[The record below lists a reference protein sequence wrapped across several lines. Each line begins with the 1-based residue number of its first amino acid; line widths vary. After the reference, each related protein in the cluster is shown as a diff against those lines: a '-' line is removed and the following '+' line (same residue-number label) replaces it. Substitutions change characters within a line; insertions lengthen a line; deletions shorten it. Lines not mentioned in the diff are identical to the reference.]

1 MRLGLFYSHFLWY
14 IFSMLFGGHVSIA
27 GGYKEAL
34 PRAHAIGANALQMFS
49 GSPRG
54 WNLPKVAPAEA
65 GVYRET
71 AKRLGIVASYFH
83 ASYLV
88 NLADDGPN
96 GKHSVDAL
104 IAELTVAEA
113 LGVRGSIIHLG
124 SFKEKREKTNPSPSP
139 TRVLPLEKGEY
150 PSTPKTAVLPLG
162 KGESKTQPYMKHER
176 YPLLISNIKAVLKKS
191 PKDTLFIIED
201 MGMRKIGRSL
211 DEIASIVSD
220 VDDPRVKVC
229 LDTCHLHAAG
239 YDISSKKKLDE
250 FLDYFDKAIGLARL
264 ECFHVNDSRD
274 EFGSLRDRHDNI
286 GEGRVG
292 KDVFTLI
299 LNHPKLKALPFI
311 LEVPGFADTGPDKK
325 NVDILKSLTKV

>member
-1 MRLGLFYSHFLWY
+1 MH
-14 IFSMLFGGHVSIA
+14 IFGGHVSIA

-34 PRAHAIGANALQMFS
+34 PRVHAIGGNALQMFS

-65 GVYRET
+65 EVFRAE
-71 AKRLGIVASYFH
+71 AKKLGIIVAYFH

-104 IAELTVAEA
+104 VAELTVAEA

-124 SFKEKREKTNPSPSP
+124 SFKEEKIKAEALMP
-139 TRVLPLEKGEY
+139 TLFGGGKDSMPAYEKH
-150 PSTPKTAVLPLG
+150 PKYA
-162 KGESKTQPYMKHER
+162 
-176 YPLLISNIKAVLKKS
+176 LLISNIKAVLKKS
-191 PKDTLFIIED
+191 PKNTFFIIED

-211 DEIASIVSD
+211 DEIANIVKD

-239 YDISSKKKLDE
+239 YDISTKKKLDE
-250 FLDYFDKAIGLARL
+250 FLEYFDTAIGLDRL

-286 GEGRVG
+286 GEGKVG
-292 KDVFTLI
+292 KDVFKLT
-299 LNHPKLKALPFI
+299 LNHPKLKTLPFI
-311 LEVPGFADTGPDKK
+311 LEVPGFDDNGPDQK
-325 NVDILKSLTKV
+325 NMNILKSLTKV

>member
-1 MRLGLFYSHFLWY
+1 
-14 IFSMLFGGHVSIA
+14 MLFGGHVSIA

-34 PRAHAIGANALQMFS
+34 PRAAALGGNALQMFS

-54 WNLPKVAPAEA
+54 WNFAKATKEQAEEFKAEA
-65 GVYRET
+65 
-71 AKRLGIVASYFH
+71 KKLGIVASYFH

-124 SFKEKREKTNPSPSP
+124 SFKEGHTNGAPARSSQSLFALRQHESAHTNERSP
-139 TRVLPLEKGEY
+139 K
-150 PSTPKTAVLPLG
+150 
-162 KGESKTQPYMKHER
+162 
-176 YPLLISNIKAVLKKS
+176 YPLLISNIKAILKKS
-191 PKDTLFIIED
+191 PKNTLFIIED

-211 DEIASIVSD
+211 DEIASIVKD
-220 VDDPRVKVC
+220 VNDPRVKVC

-239 YDISSKKKLDE
+239 YDISTKKKLEE
-250 FLDYFDKAIGLARL
+250 FLEYFDKAIGLERL

-274 EFGSLRDRHDNI
+274 EFGSLRDRHENI
-286 GEGRVG
+286 GEGKVG
-292 KDVFTLI
+292 KDVFKLI
-299 LNHPKLKALPFI
+299 LNHPKLKHLPFI
-311 LEVPGFADTGPDKK
+311 LEVPGFADAGPDKK
-325 NVDILKSLTKV
+325 NMDILKAMTI

>member
-1 MRLGLFYSHFLWY
+1 MKEHLY
-14 IFSMLFGGHVSIA
+14 IFGGHVSIA

-34 PRAHAIGANALQMFS
+34 PRAVALGGNALQMFS

-104 IAELTVAEA
+104 VAELTVAEA
-113 LGVRGSIIHLG
+113 LGVRGSIVHLG
-124 SFKEKREKTNPSPSP
+124 SFKEPRAVESEKLKVGSLFPD
-139 TRVLPLEKGEY
+139 
-150 PSTPKTAVLPLG
+150 
-162 KGESKTQPYMKHER
+162 ESRQTVYIKHER

-191 PKDTLFIIED
+191 PKGTLFIIED

-211 DEIASIVSD
+211 DEIANIVSD

-239 YDISSKKKLDE
+239 YDISTKKKLDE
-250 FLDYFDKAIGLARL
+250 FLTYFDDSIGLEKL
-264 ECFHVNDSRD
+264 ECFHINDSRD

-286 GEGRVG
+286 GEGKVG
-292 KDVFTLI
+292 KDVFKLI
-299 LNHPKLKALPFI
+299 LNHPKLKTLPFI
-311 LEVPGFADTGPDKK
+311 LEVPGFDDSGPDKK
-325 NVDILKSLTKV
+325 NMDILKSLVK

>member
-1 MRLGLFYSHFLWY
+1 MHKDTH
-14 IFSMLFGGHVSIA
+14 LFGGHVSIA

-34 PRAHAIGANALQMFS
+34 PRAVALGGNALQMFS

-54 WNLPKVAPAEA
+54 WNFAKVTKKDAEEFKTEA
-65 GVYRET
+65 Q
-71 AKRLGIVASYFH
+71 RLGIKTAYFH
-83 ASYLV
+83 ASYLI

-124 SFKEKREKTNPSPSP
+124 SFKEGREREN
-139 TRVLPLEKGEY
+139 

-162 KGESKTQPYMKHER
+162 KGEGKSTYVKHPR
-176 YPLLISNIKAVLKKS
+176 YDLLIENIKKVLEKT
-191 PKDTLFIIED
+191 PKETLFIIED

-211 DEIASIVSD
+211 EEVANIIKD
-220 VDDPRVKVC
+220 VNNSRVRVC

-239 YDISSKKKLDE
+239 YDIATAKKLDE
-250 FLDYFDKAIGLARL
+250 FLEYFNATIGLERL

-274 EFGSLRDRHDNI
+274 DFGSLRDRHDNI
-286 GEGRVG
+286 GEGKVG
-292 KDVFTLI
+292 KEVFKLL
-299 LNHPKLKALPFI
+299 LNHPKTKHLPFI
-311 LEVPGFADTGPDKK
+311 LEVPGFDDNGPDRK
-325 NVDILKSLTKV
+325 NLDILKAMLQ